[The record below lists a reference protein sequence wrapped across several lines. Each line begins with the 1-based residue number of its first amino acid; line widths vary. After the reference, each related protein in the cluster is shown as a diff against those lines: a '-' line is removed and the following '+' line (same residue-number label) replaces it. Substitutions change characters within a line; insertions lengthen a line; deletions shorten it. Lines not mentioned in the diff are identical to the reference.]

1 MKKNLINDISDE
13 LEDVMKEGRDFL
25 DEAQIQEHLEDL
37 KTEAELLIRKHPIK
51 SVLAGAVAGFIIA
64 KLLRS

>member
-1 MKKNLINDISDE
+1 MKKDLINEISGE
-13 LEDVMKEGRDFL
+13 LEDALNEGRDLL

-37 KTEAELLIRKHPIK
+37 RTEAELLIRKHPIK
-51 SVLAGAVAGFIIA
+51 SVVAGAVAGFIIA